1 MKVIASKDL
10 TEPELAILKE
20 AGRILSAHSVRYDS
34 FVEMMSRNCG
44 YNIGEVQLIL
54 YMLSKKNILKLSV
67 RAE

>member
-20 AGRILSAHSVRYDS
+20 AGRILSAHSIRYDS

-54 YMLSKKNILKLSV
+54 YMLSNKEYFKAKC
-67 RAE
+67 

>member
-1 MKVIASKDL
+1 LKVIASKDL

-20 AGRILSAHSVRYDS
+20 AGRILSAHSIRYDS

-54 YMLSKKNILKLSV
+54 YMLSNKEYFKAKC
-67 RAE
+67 

>member
-1 MKVIASKDL
+1 LKVIASKDL

-54 YMLSKKNILKLSV
+54 YMLSKKNILKLIV